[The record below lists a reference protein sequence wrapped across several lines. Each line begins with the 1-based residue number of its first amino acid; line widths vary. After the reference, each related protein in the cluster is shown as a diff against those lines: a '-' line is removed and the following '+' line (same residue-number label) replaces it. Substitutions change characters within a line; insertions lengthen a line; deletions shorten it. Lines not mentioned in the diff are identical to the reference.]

1 MTVLKIK
8 RQKTQKVCKINVD
21 SLTKIH
27 KESIRNNKSTLKS
40 QQRIKNGIS
49 MFLLKKLI
57 RLF

>member
-8 RQKTQKVCKINVD
+8 RQKAQKVCKINVD
-21 SLTKIH
+21 SLKKIH
-27 KESIRNNKSTLKS
+27 KEFIRSNKSTLKS
-40 QQRIKNGIS
+40 QQRIKSEIS